1 MSQSSYTP
9 ESKAQVV
16 REAREPGNA
25 SLVARRHQLNPEM
38 VRRWTREATNAAH
51 PDPDA
56 LSLADENG
64 RLKKRVFG
72 FSCGPRRDKVSCQII
87 PECGT
92 TGYLRQ
98 QRK

>member
-1 MSQSSYTP
+1 MF
-9 ESKAQVV
+9 
-16 REAREPGNA
+16 
-25 SLVARRHQLNPEM
+25 PEM
-38 VRRWTREATNAAH
+38 SPERLPSQPCDGKSRWDRPFPTPGQILLIGIDRVLGAPYTVR
-51 PDPDA
+51 
-56 LSLADENG
+56 LSPSFF
-64 RLKKRVFG
+64 RVFG